1 MRADLD
7 VLALRRYR
15 LLWIGDTL
23 SSLGDSVGFLALI
36 WLVYVTA
43 GSAATLGGFVATYTA
58 PVIVGGP
65 LVGAALDRFDRRRL
79 MLADNV
85 VRGVLVALVP
95 MLHVLGVLAV
105 WQLYVFAFV
114 YGLLKMVPL
123 AGVPALIPELVPE
136 ERLEA
141 ANGLESVSFFLSSV
155 VGAAAAGAL
164 IGAVGGANALWVDA
178 ASYAAFAL
186 ALWRLGPV
194 APPSVSSADG
204 APQPVRDALR
214 FIARTPVILATTL
227 MFMSVNIGS
236 GIVEVITPVYVKHVL
251 GAGPGTYGALL
262 SVSAVAGLAGALLA
276 GTTGS
281 WQLGRAIAV
290 SEIAAGGAY
299 AGLAAKPGLALV
311 FLVLAGAALF
321 LGPLTVWAQTIRMR
335 LIPAAMRG
343 RVFGLLRTLMQATPP
358 LGALLAAPLLRHGG
372 IPAAGFAVAALLA
385 VPAVTALALGILR
398 E

>member
-1 MRADLD
+1 MRAYLD

-95 MLHVLGVLAV
+95 VLHLLGVLAV

-141 ANGLESVSFFLSSV
+141 A
-155 VGAAAAGAL
+155 
-164 IGAVGGANALWVDA
+164 
-178 ASYAAFAL
+178 
-186 ALWRLGPV
+186 
-194 APPSVSSADG
+194 PSVERTRSGWMRRATPRSRLHCGGSD
-204 APQPVRDALR
+204 PWRRRPSR
-214 FIARTPVILATTL
+214 ARTPRR
-227 MFMSVNIGS
+227 SR
-236 GIVEVITPVYVKHVL
+236 
-251 GAGPGTYGALL
+251 
-262 SVSAVAGLAGALLA
+262 SAMHCA
-276 GTTGS
+276 S
-281 WQLGRAIAV
+281 
-290 SEIAAGGAY
+290 S
-299 AGLAAKPGLALV
+299 
-311 FLVLAGAALF
+311 
-321 LGPLTVWAQTIRMR
+321 
-335 LIPAAMRG
+335 RG
-343 RVFGLLRTLMQATPP
+343 HR
-358 LGALLAAPLLRHGG
+358 
-372 IPAAGFAVAALLA
+372 
-385 VPAVTALALGILR
+385 
-398 E
+398 